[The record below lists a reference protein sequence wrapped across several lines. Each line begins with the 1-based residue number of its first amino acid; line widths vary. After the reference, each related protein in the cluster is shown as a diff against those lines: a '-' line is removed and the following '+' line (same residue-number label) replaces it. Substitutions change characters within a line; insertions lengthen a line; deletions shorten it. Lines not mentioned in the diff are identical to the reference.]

1 MHRLLSKI
9 KSNGTR
15 RGQEPPPRATAGG
28 NVAPAPRNRRVLNE
42 AAHKL
47 HR

>member
-9 KSNGTR
+9 KSNETR
-15 RGQEPPPRATAGG
+15 REQEPRPRPAASGNGAPPPRS
-28 NVAPAPRNRRVLNE
+28 RRVLNE

>member
-15 RGQEPPPRATAGG
+15 REQEPRPRSTPGG
-28 NVAPAPRNRRVLNE
+28 NAAPAARSRRVLNE

>member
-9 KSNGTR
+9 KSNEAR
-15 RGQEPPPRATAGG
+15 REQELRPRPAATGNGAPPAR
-28 NVAPAPRNRRVLNE
+28 RRVLNE